1 MVKPDNL
8 DVLGQLAYDVLND
21 LDFDDI
27 VVHSDLCN
35 PDILPKE
42 TLFRPEFMLFEV
54 EEVALKHLNGRVLD
68 VGSGF
73 GSISQIVKSKGFE
86 VEGIDTSQGAVD
98 YQEEIGLKA
107 KCVDFFEFEG
117 ENYDTILMMMNGIG
131 IVGTMR
137 RMPEFFQKLD
147 QLLSPNG
154 KALID
159 SSDIAYLY
167 ENEDGSIY
175 VNLDQDYY
183 GEMKYQMQYKENY
196 GEWFDWLY
204 IDFETLSKLADE
216 NGFTATQLFEDNNN
230 HYLAEL
236 KRK

>member
-1 MVKPDNL
+1 MLKPSNL
-8 DVLGQLAYDVLND
+8 DVLGQLAYDVFNELEY
-21 LDFDDI
+21 DDI

-42 TLFRPEFMLFEV
+42 TLFRNEYMLFEV
-54 EEVALKHLNGRVLD
+54 EEEALKHLEGRILD

-73 GSISQIVKSKGFE
+73 GSISQIAISKGYK
-86 VEGIDTSQGAVD
+86 VLGVDTSQGAVD
-98 YQEEIGLKA
+98 YQIEIGLDA
-107 KCVDFFEFEG
+107 KCIDFFEFQG
-117 ENYDTILMMMNGIG
+117 DQFDTVLMMMNGIG

-137 RMPEFFQKLD
+137 RMPDFFEKLMEV
-147 QLLSPNG
+147 LSPNG

-167 ENEDGSIY
+167 ENEDGSMY

-183 GEMKYQMQYKENY
+183 GEMKYQMQYKDNF

-216 NGFTATQLFEDNNN
+216 NGFTATKLFEDNNY